1 MEHNLV
7 GALLAS
13 NNLSDLSSASTART
27 NLGLTALATVA
38 PGTGVA
44 TALAVNVG
52 TAGAFVVNGGA
63 LGTPSSGALT
73 NCTFPTLNQNT
84 SGSAAS
90 LSVSGQTGLITFAGT
105 ASTSRIKTVRDAAD
119 TILELGGSYTPTG
132 SWTSMTLVTPALG
145 TPASGTLTNC
155 TGLPV
160 ASGISGLGTGVAT
173 FLATP
178 SSANLAAALTDED
191 GTGLVP
197 FELTGSWTPVLTF
210 ATPGNLSVS
219 YSSQVGAYTKVG
231 RTYYLYFNIATS
243 AYTQTTA
250 SGALTITGLPATSSA
265 GFPQSPG
272 SLIWGG
278 ITKASFTQVSPSI
291 NFSSNTMTFLASGS
305 GQAAS
310 NVNAADMPTGGTII
324 LRGQITYFV

>member
-1 MEHNLV
+1 
-7 GALLAS
+7 
-13 NNLSDLSSASTART
+13 
-27 NLGLTALATVA
+27 
-38 PGTGVA
+38 
-44 TALAVNVG
+44 
-52 TAGAFVVNGGA
+52 
-63 LGTPSSGALT
+63 
-73 NCTFPTLNQNT
+73 
-84 SGSAAS
+84 
-90 LSVSGQTGLITFAGT
+90 
-105 ASTSRIKTVRDAAD
+105 
-119 TILELGGSYTPTG
+119 
-132 SWTSMTLVTPALG
+132 
-145 TPASGTLTNC
+145 
-155 TGLPV
+155 
-160 ASGISGLGTGVAT
+160 
-173 FLATP
+173 
-178 SSANLAAALTDED
+178 
-191 GTGLVP
+191 
-197 FELTGSWTPVLTF
+197 LTGSWTPVLTF